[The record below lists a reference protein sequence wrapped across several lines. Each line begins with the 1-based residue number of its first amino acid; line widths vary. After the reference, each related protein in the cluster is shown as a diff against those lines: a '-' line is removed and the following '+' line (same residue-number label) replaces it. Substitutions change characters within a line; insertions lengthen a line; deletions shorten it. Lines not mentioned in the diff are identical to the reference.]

1 MMQIRKLLI
10 GLLLAVAMPCAA
22 AFAQDKPSP
31 ATPGPDKP
39 AADKIVVQV
48 NEDDAK
54 SMNLALNNVQNILTY
69 YKDAGQEVK
78 IEVVAFG
85 PGLHMLRQDTS
96 PVKDRITAVSGAN
109 PQVQF
114 SACTNTLNN
123 MTKQEGG
130 NKPSIVTEARMVPAG
145 VVRIVELQKQGY
157 FYIKP

>member
-1 MMQIRKLLI
+1 MTQFRKLLVGVFLI
-10 GLLLAVAMPCAA
+10 VAMPCAA
-22 AFAQDKPSP
+22 AFAQERPD
-31 ATPGPDKP
+31 PDKP
-39 AADKIVVQV
+39 GPDKIVVQI

-69 YKDAGQEVK
+69 YKENGQEVK

-96 PVKDRITAVSGAN
+96 PVKDRIATVSSAN

-130 NKPSIVTEARMVPAG
+130 NKPSIVSEARMVAAG
-145 VVRIVELQKQGY
+145 VVRIIELQKQGY
-157 FYIKP
+157 VYLRP

>member
-1 MMQIRKLLI
+1 MTQLRKLLV
-10 GLLLAVAMPCAA
+10 GFLLIVAMPCAA
-22 AFAQDKPSP
+22 AFAQDKP
-31 ATPGPDKP
+31 GP
-39 AADKIVVQV
+39 DKIVVQV

-54 SMNLALNNVQNILTY
+54 HMNLALNNVQNILAY
-69 YKDAGQEVK
+69 YKEKGEEVK

-96 PVKDRITAVSGAN
+96 PVKDRITMVSTAN

-114 SACTNTLNN
+114 SACANTLNN

-130 NKPSIVTEARMVPAG
+130 TKPSIVSEAKMVAAG

-157 FYIKP
+157 FYLRP